1 MKVFGTDYDG
11 VMINIEPQ
19 KAEAF
24 GSLVWRR
31 WGVDAHKARDFWFHG
46 KVSGRKNIFNGVFVD
61 KYGVKMDD
69 KEYESIENK
78 FSLLL
83 KNDFYPLVKLLPKAL
98 DLIEFARSNF
108 DKLFIST
115 GIPTEE
121 IGYLAKLNG
130 VADYFDLILG
140 TNDRFPSKTEHF
152 NEVRANWSPSKFI
165 FVADG
170 LSDMKIAKDG
180 GAIPIG
186 ITTNHSGEELVAAG
200 AAATCNLSEAIF
212 TLGKF

>member
-1 MKVFGTDYDG
+1 M
-11 VMINIEPQ
+11 
-19 KAEAF
+19 
-24 GSLVWRR
+24 
-31 WGVDAHKARDFWFHG
+31 
-46 KVSGRKNIFNGVFVD
+46 
-61 KYGVKMDD
+61 
-69 KEYESIENK
+69 
-78 FSLLL
+78 
-83 KNDFYPLVKLLPKAL
+83 PKAL

-152 NEVRANWSPSKFI
+152 KEVRAKWLPSKFI

-170 LSDMKIAKDG
+170 LSDMEIAKDG

-186 ITTNHSGEELVAAG
+186 IPTNHSKQELIAAG
-200 AAATCNLSEAIF
+200 AAATCALSEAIF
-212 TLGKF
+212 TIRQF